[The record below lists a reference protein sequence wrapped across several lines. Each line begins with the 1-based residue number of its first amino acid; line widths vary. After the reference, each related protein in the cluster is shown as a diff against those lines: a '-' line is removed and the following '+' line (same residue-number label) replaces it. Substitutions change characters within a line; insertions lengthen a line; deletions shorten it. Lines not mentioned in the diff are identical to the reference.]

1 MKISH
6 QWIKDYLEFDLDV
19 DETSEILTNLGLEVE
34 GVEAFESVKGGFEGI
49 VVGHVLSCEQHPNAD
64 RLKVTQVDIG
74 EREPV
79 QIVCGAPN
87 VAKGQKVVVAKVNT
101 TLYTNAGESFKIK
114 KSKIRGELSQGMI
127 CAEDEIGLG
136 EDHDGIMVLDSSLA
150 AGTPC
155 SEVFEITKDNVY
167 EIGLTPNR
175 CDAMSHYGVA
185 RDLRAYLEVKG
196 HASNF
201 NLPSTNKFH
210 VEKREHSVEIEV
222 LNAEAAP
229 RYCGIVISECKVSD
243 SPNWLKN
250 RLKAIGLNPINNI
263 VDITNYVLHSI
274 GQPLHAFDYD
284 KISGQKVVVRNAD
297 ENEKF
302 ITLDGV
308 ERSLSAEDLVI
319 CDNEKPMCLAGIFG
333 GEHSGVTQ
341 ETTTIFLE
349 SAFFDPVT
357 TRKSAKRHGLSTDA
371 SFRFERGIDIELTEH
386 ALKQAAIL
394 IEELAGGV
402 ISSELQDLYP
412 KKFETPQFFM
422 SFEKLNKIAG
432 VQIPEKDVQQIL
444 TALEIKVLSV
454 NEAGY
459 GLSIPLYRW
468 DVTRDID
475 VVEEVL
481 RVYGYHNIPVAQKLN
496 SSLVNHKNQGNL
508 SFQDKTASFLSSLG
522 FYEIMTN
529 SLISAKHNLYE
540 QQVPVLNPLSQDLNV
555 MRDNLIHSGLQ
566 VINHNVN
573 RQQQHLK
580 LYEFGKTYGF
590 NNEQYVEQ
598 NQLCIY
604 LTGKKQKAHWAVTS
618 DDNTNFFDLKGL
630 TMALFE
636 RFGIEIE
643 ETSSIQNEVFQY
655 GLELKHKNRKI
666 AQFGCLSSD
675 IIAQNDTSQEVFTT
689 IIEWDYFC
697 DLAGQNEKP
706 KFNELNKFPK
716 VKRDLALLVDE
727 SLRFEQLQEV
737 ARQSA
742 SKLLKE
748 VSLFDVYEG
757 KELPAGKKSYA
768 LSFIL
773 EDKHKTLTDKQI
785 DSTMGRITK
794 ALVESFNV
802 ELR

>member
-1 MKISH
+1 MKISN
-6 QWIKDYLEFDLDV
+6 QWIKDYLEFDLNV

-34 GVEAFESVKGGFEGI
+34 GVETYESVKGGFEGL
-49 VVGHVLSCEQHPNAD
+49 VVGHVLSCKQHPNAD
-64 RLKVTQVDIG
+64 RLKVTRVDIG
-74 EREPV
+74 EDEIL

-87 VAKGQKVVVAKVNT
+87 IAQNQKVVVAMVNA
-101 TLYTNAGESFKIK
+101 TLHTNSGESFKIK
-114 KSKIRGELSQGMI
+114 KSKIRGEISQGMI

-136 EDHDGIMVLDSSLA
+136 ENHDGILILESSLEP
-150 AGTPC
+150 GTPC
-155 SEVFEITKDNVY
+155 SEIFDIVKDNIY

-196 HASNF
+196 HENNF

-210 VEKREHSVEIEV
+210 VEKREHSVEIDV
-222 LNAEAAP
+222 LNAAAAP
-229 RYCGIVISECKVSD
+229 RYCGIVISDCKVSE

-250 RLKAIGLNPINNI
+250 RLKAIGLKPINNI

-274 GQPLHAFDYD
+274 GQPLHAFDFN
-284 KISGQKVVVRNAD
+284 KIKGQKVVVRNAV

-302 ITLDGV
+302 VTLDGV
-308 ERSLSAEDLVI
+308 ERKLSAEDLII
-319 CDNEKPMCLAGIFG
+319 CDAEKPMCLAGIFG

-341 ETTTIFLE
+341 KTTIIFLE
-349 SAFFDPVT
+349 SAFFDPVN

-386 ALKQAAIL
+386 ALKKAAIL
-394 IEELAGGV
+394 IEEIAGGI
-402 ISSELQDLYP
+402 ISSELQDLFP
-412 KKFETPQFFM
+412 KKFEAPKFFM
-422 SFEKLNKIAG
+422 SFDKLNKIAG
-432 VQIPEKDVQQIL
+432 VQIPEKDIQQIL

-475 VVEEVL
+475 VIEEVL

-496 SSLVNHKNQGNL
+496 SSLVHHTNQGNL
-508 SFQDKTASFLSSLG
+508 AFQDKTASFLSSLG

-529 SLISAKHNLYE
+529 SLIAAKHNLNNE
-540 QQVPVLNPLSQDLNV
+540 KVSILNPLSQDLSA

-573 RQQQHLK
+573 RQQQSLK
-580 LYEFGKTYGF
+580 LYEFGKTYIF
-590 NNEQYVEQ
+590 NNEQYIEK

-604 LTGKKQKAHWAVTS
+604 LSGQKQKAHWAVAS
-618 DDNTNFFDLKGL
+618 EENSGFFDIKGL
-630 TMALFE
+630 TITLFE
-636 RFGIEIE
+636 RFGINIG
-643 ETSSIQNEVFQY
+643 ETYTIQNEVFQY
-655 GLELKHKNRKI
+655 GLECKYKNQKI
-666 AQFGCLSSD
+666 AQIGCLSSK
-675 IIAQNDTSQEVFTT
+675 ILTQNNTSQQVYAA

-697 DLAGQNEKP
+697 EMASQYEKP

-716 VKRDLALLVDE
+716 VKRDLALLIDN
-727 SLRFEQLQEV
+727 SLRFDQLQEV
-737 ARQSA
+737 ARQAA

-748 VSLFDVYEG
+748 VYLFDVYEG
-757 KELPAGKKSYA
+757 KELPVGKKSYA

-773 EDKHKTLTDKQI
+773 EDRHKTLTDKQI
-785 DSTMGRITK
+785 DHTMGKITK
-794 ALVESFNV
+794 ALVDAFNV

>member
-74 EREPV
+74 EEEPV

-87 VAKGQKVVVAKVNT
+87 VAEGQKVVVAKVNT
-101 TLYTNAGESFKIK
+101 TLYNNAGESFKIK

-155 SEVFEITKDNVY
+155 SEVFEITKDDVY

-284 KISGQKVVVRNAD
+284 KISGQKVVVRNAN

-349 SAFFDPVT
+349 SAFLDPVT
-357 TRKSAKRHGLSTDA
+357 TR
-371 SFRFERGIDIELTEH
+371 
-386 ALKQAAIL
+386 
-394 IEELAGGV
+394 
-402 ISSELQDLYP
+402 
-412 KKFETPQFFM
+412 
-422 SFEKLNKIAG
+422 
-432 VQIPEKDVQQIL
+432 
-444 TALEIKVLSV
+444 
-454 NEAGY
+454 
-459 GLSIPLYRW
+459 
-468 DVTRDID
+468 
-475 VVEEVL
+475 
-481 RVYGYHNIPVAQKLN
+481 
-496 SSLVNHKNQGNL
+496 
-508 SFQDKTASFLSSLG
+508 
-522 FYEIMTN
+522 
-529 SLISAKHNLYE
+529 
-540 QQVPVLNPLSQDLNV
+540 
-555 MRDNLIHSGLQ
+555 
-566 VINHNVN
+566 
-573 RQQQHLK
+573 
-580 LYEFGKTYGF
+580 
-590 NNEQYVEQ
+590 
-598 NQLCIY
+598 
-604 LTGKKQKAHWAVTS
+604 
-618 DDNTNFFDLKGL
+618 
-630 TMALFE
+630 
-636 RFGIEIE
+636 
-643 ETSSIQNEVFQY
+643 
-655 GLELKHKNRKI
+655 
-666 AQFGCLSSD
+666 
-675 IIAQNDTSQEVFTT
+675 
-689 IIEWDYFC
+689 
-697 DLAGQNEKP
+697 
-706 KFNELNKFPK
+706 
-716 VKRDLALLVDE
+716 
-727 SLRFEQLQEV
+727 
-737 ARQSA
+737 
-742 SKLLKE
+742 
-748 VSLFDVYEG
+748 
-757 KELPAGKKSYA
+757 
-768 LSFIL
+768 
-773 EDKHKTLTDKQI
+773 
-785 DSTMGRITK
+785 
-794 ALVESFNV
+794 
-802 ELR
+802 

>member
-1 MKISH
+1 MKIAN
-6 QWIKDYLEFDLDV
+6 QWIKDYLEFDLNV

-34 GVEAFESVKGGFEGI
+34 GVETYESVKGGFDGI
-49 VVGHVLSCEQHPNAD
+49 VVGHVLSCKQHPNAD

-74 EREPV
+74 EDESV

-87 VAKGQKVVVAKVNT
+87 VAQGQKVVVAKVNT
-101 TLYTNAGESFKIK
+101 TLHTNSGESFKIK
-114 KSKIRGELSQGMI
+114 KSKIRGEVSQGMI

-136 EDHDGIMVLDSSLA
+136 ENHEGIMILESSLEP
-150 AGTPC
+150 GTPC
-155 SEVFEITKDNVY
+155 SKIFDVVIDHVF

-196 HASNF
+196 HENNF

-210 VEKREHSVEIEV
+210 VEKREHSLEIDV
-222 LNAEAAP
+222 LNATAAP
-229 RYCGIVISECKVSD
+229 RYCGIVISDCKVSE

-274 GQPLHAFDYD
+274 GQPLHAFDFD
-284 KISGQKVVVRNAD
+284 KITGQKVVVRNAV

-302 ITLDGV
+302 TTLDGV
-308 ERSLSAEDLVI
+308 ERDLSAEDLVI
-319 CDNEKPMCLAGIFG
+319 CDAEKPMCLAGIFG

-341 ETTTIFLE
+341 KTTTIFLE

-357 TRKSAKRHGLSTDA
+357 TRKSAKRHSLSTDA
-371 SFRFERGIDIELTEH
+371 SFRFERGVDIELTEH

-394 IEELAGGV
+394 IEEIAGGI
-402 ISSELQDLYP
+402 ISSELQDLFP
-412 KKFETPQFFM
+412 KKFEAPQFFM

-475 VVEEVL
+475 VIEEVL

-496 SSLVNHKNQGNL
+496 SSLVNHTNQGNL
-508 SFQDKTASFLSSLG
+508 AFQDKTASMLSSLG
-522 FYEIMTN
+522 FYEIITN
-529 SLISAKHNLYE
+529 SLIAAKHNLNSE
-540 QQVPVLNPLSQDLNV
+540 QVSILNPLSQDLNV

-566 VINHNVN
+566 VINHNIN
-573 RQQQHLK
+573 RQQQNLK
-580 LYEFGKTYGF
+580 LYEFGKTYSCY
-590 NNEQYVEQ
+590 NEQYVEK
-598 NQLCIY
+598 NQLCLY
-604 LTGKKQKAHWAVTS
+604 LSGKKQKAHWAVTTEQNS
-618 DDNTNFFDLKGL
+618 SFFDIKGL
-630 TMALFE
+630 TIALCE
-636 RFGIEIE
+636 RFGITTEK
-643 ETSSIQNEVFQY
+643 TSTIQNEVFEY
-655 GLELKHKNRKI
+655 GLEYKYNNQKI
-666 AQFGCLSSD
+666 AQIGCLSSE
-675 IIAQNDTSQEVFTT
+675 ILTQNDTSQQVYAA

-697 DLAGQNEKP
+697 EIARQNGNP

-716 VKRDLALLVDE
+716 VKRDLALLIDNG
-727 SLRFEQLQEV
+727 LGFHQLEEV
-737 ARQSA
+737 AHQAA

-757 KELPAGKKSYA
+757 KELPEGKKSYA

-773 EDKHKTLTDKQI
+773 EDKNKTLTDKQI

-794 ALVESFNV
+794 ALIESFNV